1 MRGAGR
7 VNAAA
12 AAAEAARAPKA
23 PRAAAAH
30 QGPHGAAARVRAC
43 AVSADAKGS
52 EQSARARSDVS
63 GHPQPR
69 SCARCA
75 CVRLRVRLR
84 LRTHVRRKRRA
95 VRAIARRSSDRKR
108 KSVRAPPRCWRC
120 FPTPRRGR
128 SHRRYTLARRRS
140 SRSPR
145 PRHRAHGTRILVRD
159 KKHAAATEAEAG
171 AEGLALVVRG
181 RVKRGRG

>member
-7 VNAAA
+7 VNAAAA

-43 AVSADAKGS
+43 AVPADAKGS

-75 CVRLRVRLR
+75 CVRLGLG

-95 VRAIARRSSDRKR
+95 VRAIAGRSSDRKR
-108 KSVRAPPRCWRC
+108 KSVRAHPRCWRC

-128 SHRRYTLARRRS
+128 SHRRYALARRRS